1 MHDGNGKAAP
11 QRLHRGRNFGAPVL
25 WLLGLIPLLAR
36 MLQAKVNPARSF
48 QCCYCAFIA
57 VSLCWNHLE
66 GHRSFYRWFSSSKIE
81 PSQRRG
87 LGHAGERIYGL
98 LPAPKLSPLQ
108 HDAAFGV
115 FFFSLLGSCLAP
127 SPRLCLGVAFLC
139 WFFYYSQIFCA
150 TKAGGHGSTL
160 IPGTLLMMALSPT
173 IEDTYIWKDSVEAW
187 WALDFIKL
195 QVAATYC
202 GSGLCKIAGSLYF
215 QQFWGN
221 GTTLQAYTFD
231 AMWSRPGGEF
241 TWQLQAIAVQCPRTL
256 VLAGTLSLLFEV
268 CFPLALT
275 SQELG
280 TAFACAALA
289 FHTGVYFLQGFDFLS
304 QWCPVVLLF
313 ALPNASWQMTKASLR
328 FGATSLGG
336 LDLGLSLG
344 FLYTACSM
352 LVSLTMVDVW
362 YGEVPPWSCCP
373 MFLVPRNVFAPKM
386 PRWWSM
392 TGVPEQREAG
402 FMDPLIYSPAN
413 AKHYLPKED
422 LPKFP
427 YKILQFGCLSQV
439 PKELQKFVRPECLQH
454 EGPMLLFANFP
465 VPKELKDSLERMVHL
480 SLRSSPKDAWDSKKL
495 REIVDLQRLCR
506 LQFERADRPSKKPE

>member
-25 WLLGLIPLLAR
+25 WLLGLVPLLAR

-108 HDAAFGV
+108 HDAAFGA

-313 ALPNASWQMTKASLR
+313 ALPNASWQMTWASLR

-352 LVSLTMVDVW
+352 FVSLTMVDVW
-362 YGEVPPWSCCP
+362 YGE
-373 MFLVPRNVFAPKM
+373 M

-495 REIVDLQRLCR
+495 QEIVDLQRLCR